1 MTYDTSNTSGKPGC
15 AHPLLTLLTA
25 LLAVVAAGTAVQ
37 ALTLPAELAA
47 QVSVVLPVE
56 VIAGGLWAGLFTLI
70 TWRLLR
76 NTRRAARLAAWTF
89 LGFAAYSVIRLLLFA
104 RADYDAGRLP
114 FLLVT
119 LGIILVAAGFLR
131 AVAPWRHT

>member
-1 MTYDTSNTSGKPGC
+1 MTYDTSNPSHESGC
-15 AHPLLTLLTA
+15 AHPLLTLLTI
-25 LLAVVAAGTAVQ
+25 LLALMGAGTAIQ
-37 ALTLPAELAA
+37 ALRLPPELAA

-56 VIAGGLWAGLFTLI
+56 VIAGMLWAGLFSLI

-76 NTRRAARLAAWTF
+76 NKRSAVRLTAWA
-89 LGFAAYSVIRLLLFA
+89 LLAFAGYSVVRLLLFA

-114 FLLVT
+114 FLWVT

-131 AVAPWRHT
+131 AVAPWRQT